1 MTLGSLY
8 KMVNGKYQYFP
19 LIGSLISKLLYCL
32 RREECLGRRVY
43 LYLVRPNESEKNTI
57 GLNTYNE
64 RVLAALIED
73 APNVIDTKEEDEGE
87 YLL

>member
-1 MTLGSLY
+1 M
-8 KMVNGKYQYFP
+8 
-19 LIGSLISKLLYCL
+19 
-32 RREECLGRRVY
+32 Y